1 MGGSGLAEGKNGGIG
16 ESPRASRLCVQRRTS
31 CFARLLHVCTA
42 FSSPFGKASPST
54 RPRLA
59 GGGVDREDGLQIPAF
74 ARPEKTRLTDIPP
87 PASAPLETFCPLPS
101 ARHGKMHYAAKVPAS
116 KKRRCMRLLTGALC
130 LPQLALS
137 ITTLCLSAL
146 RYCV

>member
-59 GGGVDREDGLQIPAF
+59 GGGGSGGWVADSSFCA
-74 ARPEKTRLTDIPP
+74 PEKTRLTDIPP

-130 LPQLALS
+130 LPQLPLS
-137 ITTLCLSAL
+137 ITTLCLSEL